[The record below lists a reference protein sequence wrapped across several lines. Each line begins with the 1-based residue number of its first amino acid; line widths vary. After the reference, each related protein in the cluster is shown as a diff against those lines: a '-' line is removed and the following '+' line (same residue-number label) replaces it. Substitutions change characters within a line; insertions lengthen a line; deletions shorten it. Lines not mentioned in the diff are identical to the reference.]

1 MYLPYYEPLFGYQNR
16 LFENSNFEDA
26 DYFIMGINS
35 YFRNQGYE
43 KLQWDDEYKRKI
55 FSKKIIMISEEDI
68 TIFSSSFNKTSFQKH
83 VKYVIGSND
92 KLSLEHFLNTPYDF
106 THLSFAFYVEN
117 HKTSYNEFINRPYYI
132 QTAISN
138 VNFFVNSNRVHSLLK
153 CMEHFGPS
161 KIANFGALFFNQKK

>member
-1 MYLPYYEPLFGYQNR
+1 
-16 LFENSNFEDA
+16 
-26 DYFIMGINS
+26 
-35 YFRNQGYE
+35 
-43 KLQWDDEYKRKI
+43 
-55 FSKKIIMISEEDI
+55 MIGEEDI

-92 KLSLEHFLNTPYDF
+92 KLSLEHFLNTPYDL
-106 THLSFAFYVEN
+106 THLSFAFYVKN

-138 VNFFVNSNRVHSLLK
+138 VNFFVNSNRVHYLLK

-161 KIANFGALFFNQKK
+161 KIANF